1 MAFQL
6 DSNIPL
12 LSRGANPVAGIQQG
26 LQVGGMINQLQQA
39 KEEAP
44 IRQQML
50 ENQAA
55 QSQLVAQ
62 QQQQQQAMQDQD
74 RVIGSI
80 ASSYTGVKSLVDG
93 GKFNEAADALEANK
107 STLASSGVTNF
118 EDTDAAIAAFRSGD
132 AKQISAMK
140 QQGNEAIR
148 IATERGLFGANK
160 DEKFSPTT
168 TSLPGGITVQ
178 TTNKGRIVVTD
189 AGGNVLRGAEA
200 TKAITDA
207 EEAKTQR
214 AIDEAGG
221 KKTSV
226 LDAEAEAA
234 ALIESEKA
242 KGKAKGAA
250 NIKEQEALGA
260 TRGSI
265 ADTINKAAIQSR
277 STRPAVVAVRTALES
292 IDTGKAAQ
300 AKAVLGPFI
309 PGLDTSDEEV
319 MQSQITAFVLD
330 TLSKQGGTKTDF
342 DFLKAEEASA
352 SLGKTTA
359 ANKAILDILIKNLDR
374 TIDEQNQFKQFG
386 KQGGKAEDFKF
397 SDKETEDRL
406 NELRGKLGL
415 QNVRY

>member
-12 LSRGANPVAGIQQG
+12 LARGVDVAGSVQSG
-26 LQVGGMINQLQQA
+26 LQTRGMIDQLQQA
-39 KEEAP
+39 KEQAP
-44 IRQQML
+44 LRQQML
-50 ENQAA
+50 EQQAQAGQLVNEQNQQAA
-55 QSQLVAQ
+55 SFA
-62 QQQQQQAMQDQD
+62 DQN

-80 ASSYTGVKSLVDG
+80 ASSYAGVKGLADS
-93 GKFNEAADALEANK
+93 GKFNEAADALEANRQV
-107 STLASSGVTNF
+107 LIQSGITNL
-118 EDTDAAIAAFRSGD
+118 EDTDEAIAAFRSGD
-132 AKQISAMK
+132 AKQINAIK
-140 QQGNEAIR
+140 QQGDEAIR

-415 QNVRY
+415 

>member
-12 LSRGANPVAGIQQG
+12 LARGVNVAGSVASG
-26 LQVGGMINQLQQA
+26 LQARGMLDQLQQA
-39 KEEAP
+39 KEQAP
-44 IRQQML
+44 LRQQML
-50 ENQAA
+50 EQQAQAGQLVNEQNQQAA
-55 QSQLVAQ
+55 SLA
-62 QQQQQQAMQDQD
+62 DQN

-80 ASSYTGVKSLVDG
+80 ASSYAGVKGLADS
-93 GKFNEAADALEANK
+93 GKFNEAADALEANRQV
-107 STLASSGVTNF
+107 LIQSGITNL
-118 EDTDAAIAAFRSGD
+118 EDTDEAIAAFRSGD
-132 AKQISAMK
+132 AKQINAIK
-140 QQGNEAIR
+140 QQGDEAIR
-148 IATERGLFGANK
+148 MATERGLFGANK
-160 DEKFSPTT
+160 DEKFSATT

-178 TTNKGRIVVTD
+178 TTNKGRKVVTD

-242 KGKAKGAA
+242 KGKAEGAA
-250 NIKEQEALGA
+250 NIKEQEALGT

-300 AKAVLGPFI
+300 AKAVLGPYI

-319 MQSQITAFVLD
+319 MQSQITQFVLD
-330 TLSKQGGTKTDF
+330 TLNQQTGTKTDF
-342 DFLKAEEASA
+342 DFKKASEASA

-359 ANKAILDILIKNLDR
+359 ANKQILDILIKNLDR

-397 SDKETEDRL
+397 SDRETEDRL

-415 QNVRY
+415 